1 MLNIIEN
8 KSSFSNDE
16 LVKMVRRENNS
27 KRNYLLVDS
36 KQGKHIPAD
45 PSDVIRLFTELGSQ
59 IKEVVKNEKVLFI
72 GFAETATAVG
82 VGVASCFPDSYYLHT
97 TREVNIA
104 KEPVVEFKE
113 EHSHAVEQLLYCDEW
128 ESISSDVDRIVFVE
142 DEITTG
148 KTIMNFIDVLVSG
161 KKVKDSIRFS
171 ACSILNGMTP
181 ERKAELKKQ
190 GVDFYFLVNMSASP
204 ESQEV
209 YSYDIPDPEVVLSAV
224 YDTVE
229 LKGYTDPRYGVRT
242 DRYISGCDKLADEV
256 MRSFDFTGKKIAV
269 VGTEECMYPAILTA
283 GKIKENTSAKD
294 VLTHS
299 TTRSPIVADDC
310 DEYPLKTRFRVES
323 LYEDGRKTFIYNS
336 RVNSYD
342 MVLFV
347 TDSEKEKICID
358 RLINA
363 FSESKKFVLVR
374 WGK

>member
-97 TREVNIA
+97 TREVNTA

-113 EHSHAVEQLLYCDEW
+113 EHSHAVEQLLYCDDW
-128 ESISSDVDRIVFVE
+128 ESISSSVDRIVFVE

-161 KKVKDSIRFS
+161 KKVKDSIKFS

-181 ERKAELKKQ
+181 EKKAELKEQ

-209 YSYDIPDPEVVLSAV
+209 YSYDIPDPEVVLSGV
-224 YDTVE
+224 YDTIE
-229 LKGYTDPRYGVRT
+229 LKGYTDPRFGVKT
-242 DRYISGCDKLADEV
+242 DRYISECDKLADEV

-283 GKIKENTSAKD
+283 KKIKENTSALD

-299 TTRSPIVADDC
+299 TTRSPIVADDR

-323 LYEDGRKTFIYNS
+323 LYEEGRKTFIYNS

-342 MVLFV
+342 IVLFV

-363 FSESKKFVLVR
+363 FSESKKFILVR